1 MELITRFKL
10 FIFLVSIYLHF
21 QGVNLGFSNLGNLI
35 SQILSFNVQHN
46 DCKDIGIRKLEFEE
60 SNQSL
65 CALLQ

>member
-10 FIFLVSIYLHF
+10 FIFLVSISLHF

-35 SQILSFNVQHN
+35 SQILSFDN